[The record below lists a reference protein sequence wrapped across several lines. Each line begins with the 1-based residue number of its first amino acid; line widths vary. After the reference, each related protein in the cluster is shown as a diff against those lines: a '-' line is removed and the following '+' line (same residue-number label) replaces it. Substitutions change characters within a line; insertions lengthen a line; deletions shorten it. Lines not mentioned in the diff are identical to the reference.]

1 MIVTLSVERRVPLK
15 CFGSTTYR
23 VEEKAAGSEPDE
35 CFYFNEI
42 DSVKGMDYFDPLVHR
57 APDLWVEVDVLNA
70 SVPREP
76 ICARLGVPEI
86 WRYGNNR
93 LTVRLL
99 TPAGVYA
106 DSTTSLAF
114 PFLPMTTF
122 ASFIPR
128 MVEGDEMSVLL
139 DFREWVR
146 GLPR

>member
-1 MIVTLSVERRVPLK
+1 MTGVANKILLWEFLV
-15 CFGSTTYR
+15 YR
-23 VEEKAAGSEPDE
+23 VEEKAVGSEPDE

-42 DSVKGMDYFDPLVHR
+42 DSVKGMDHFDPLVHR

-106 DSTTSLAF
+106 DSATSLAF
-114 PFLPMTTF
+114 PFLPMATF
-122 ASFIPR
+122 ASFIPK
-128 MVEGDEMSVLL
+128 MVEGDEMGVLL

-146 GLPR
+146 RLPR